1 MKSLIVAISLAAAA
15 AAMVQAQD
23 VKSTTTVKADGGKT
37 VVYTGCLQPA
47 ETAQG
52 YILES
57 AVPMKESATQTRVR
71 PSGVVETTTT
81 TSFVLL
87 PADQIDLGSS
97 VGHKVQVTAIQV
109 PRGDDRTTIDSK
121 TTAEVK
127 GQPTQEKEVK
137 EKIPQQEWPQL
148 RVVSVKHLTD
158 SCE

>member
-1 MKSLIVAISLAAAA
+1 MKSLIVAMSLAAA

-37 VVYTGCLQPA
+37 VVYTGCLEPG
-47 ETAQG
+47 ENAQG

-57 AVPMKESATQTRVR
+57 AVPMKESATETRIR

-87 PADQIDLGSS
+87 PADQVDLGGS

-109 PRGDDRTTIDSK
+109 PRGDDRTTIETK
-121 TTAEVK
+121 TTTEVK
-127 GQPTQEKEVK
+127 GQPTQEKELK
-137 EKIPQQEWPQL
+137 EKIPQQKWPQL

-158 SCE
+158 ACQ